1 MGREGKA
8 NIGHPFAID
17 HLQHTVSLANEGKK

>member
-8 NIGHPFAID
+8 NVEHPFATD
-17 HLQHTVSLANEGKK
+17 HLKHTVSLANEKKK